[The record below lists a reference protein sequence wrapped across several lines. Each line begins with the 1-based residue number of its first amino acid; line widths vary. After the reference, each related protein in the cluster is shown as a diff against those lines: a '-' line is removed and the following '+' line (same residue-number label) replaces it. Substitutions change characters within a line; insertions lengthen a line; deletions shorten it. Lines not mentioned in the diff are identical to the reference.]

1 MSAAASPAKKW
12 AYQCRANE
20 PLLWRINDLRTGGLL
35 LYGRHRG
42 STAIGKPHTIFD
54 AALNRTRARFLK
66 TKPGID
72 IALARLFALLA
83 GFVSESLRV
92 PQFILGRSTV
102 RILVIKV
109 LNRPIVIVV
118 ILRRCRLHRNQ

>member
-1 MSAAASPAKKW
+1 MSPPKFVRGTLRAPGGQPPSGPFSLSATASV
-12 AYQCRANE
+12 RANE
-20 PLLWRINDLRTGGLL
+20 RLLWRVNDLRTAGLL

-66 TKPGID
+66 TKASID
-72 IALARLFALLA
+72 IALARFFALLA

-92 PQFILGRSTV
+92 PQLILGRSTV
-102 RILVIKV
+102 
-109 LNRPIVIVV
+109 
-118 ILRRCRLHRNQ
+118 